1 MDQPPPIALITGAA
15 RRIGRQIA
23 LELAEHGCD
32 IALHY
37 HRSQSGAEALVPKI
51 EHFGRRAVVLCADL
65 ADPDSWAMLID
76 RTVELLGGLTVLIN
90 NSAIYE
96 PMSTETF
103 DLDAWDRTMR
113 VNLTA
118 AAGLVHHART
128 HLQRGQPG
136 RVVNLCDALTTA
148 DGPPVR
154 GFLAYGAAKS
164 ALHWLTRAQARELAP
179 SVLVNG
185 VAPGVAVFPEG
196 TNEPTRDRILAK
208 VPLGRTGGAR
218 SVAQAVRFLVTEGSY
233 ITGHIITVDG
243 GRSLE

>member
-1 MDQPPPIALITGAA
+1 MDASPPIALITGAA

-23 LELAEHGCD
+23 VELAEHGCD
-32 IALHY
+32 VAIHC
-37 HRSQSGAEALVPKI
+37 RQSQTAAETLVPEI
-51 EHFGRRAVVLCADL
+51 ERLGRRAIVLCADL
-65 ADPDSWAMLID
+65 ADPDSWPMLVE
-76 RTVELLGGLTVLIN
+76 RTVEQLGGLTVLIN
-90 NSAIYE
+90 NAAIYE
-96 PMSTETF
+96 PMSIETF
-103 DLDAWDRTMR
+103 DVDTWDRTMR
-113 VNLTA
+113 INLAA

-128 HLQRGQPG
+128 HLLRGQPG
-136 RVVNLCDALTTA
+136 RVVNLCDARTTP
-148 DGPPVR
+148 DGPPAR

-196 TNEPTRDRILAK
+196 TSEPTRDRILAK